1 MASYRVGIIGPGHKG
16 VEYAV
21 AYRFHPQTEVVAA
34 ADPDAETL
42 GLFCDRFGVPGYA
55 DYREML
61 ARERLDVAA
70 AILPVAPNPDVVVA
84 CAQAG
89 VRAVQCEKP
98 MAATLADA
106 DRMVEACRANGVSL
120 AVGDLDRN
128 LPEYGTALA
137 RIEAGE
143 IGEVSSITAT
153 GGSGT
158 ELSGGGCQVLSLVR
172 LFAGDADVAWA
183 IGWMAN
189 DAESDH
195 DQGGAGYFRFVTGTE
210 AILQRSADAR
220 GMGIEAAGSR
230 GVIRVSDN
238 VVRMWR
244 RPDED
249 PGAPAAE
256 PDSWQRLQPVD
267 GVFPTGSIR
276 NSDKGSRDGWVIPAN
291 RQAATV
297 QELVTALDAGDAPL
311 SDGINGRAVLEMAI
325 AIRESHRQGHA
336 PVRLPLADRS
346 LRLLP
351 KRSRL
356 HHKKPLRGREWYL
369 RELRKHLGTGS
380 DSSIE

>member
-1 MASYRVGIIGPGHKG
+1 MASYRIGIIGPGHKG

-42 GLFCDRFGVPGYA
+42 GMFCDRFGVPGYA

-61 ARERLDVAA
+61 ARERIDVAA

-137 RIEAGE
+137 LIEAGE

-210 AILQRSADAR
+210 AVLHRSADAR

-244 RPDED
+244 RPDQD

-256 PDSWQRLQPVD
+256 RDSWQRLQPVD
-267 GVFPTGSIR
+267 GVFPEGSIR
-276 NSDKGSRDGWVIPAN
+276 NWDKGSPRRLGDSGQPPGGDRAGARDRARRGRRSSERRHQRP
-291 RQAATV
+291 RG
-297 QELVTALDAGDAPL
+297 AGDGDRHPRIAPA
-311 SDGINGRAVLEMAI
+311 GACAGAVAAARSEPA
-325 AIRESHRQGHA
+325 AA
-336 PVRLPLADRS
+336 PHEDAPAS
-346 LRLLP
+346 QETAP
-351 KRSRL
+351 G
-356 HHKKPLRGREWYL
+356 P
-369 RELRKHLGTGS
+369 
-380 DSSIE
+380 